1 MARKH
6 HVLLL
11 AAVAALGIATTV
23 LNGCGS
29 TPPPPPVVAVEVPP
43 PPPPPPPP
51 APEPP
56 PPPPPPPPAPQ
67 KIVLV
72 GTSTYDSGM
81 IKFTKEVEFQEGK
94 ASLKAGSKV
103 TTQILGWV
111 TDFLKQNP
119 NVTKFR
125 IEGHTDNVGAAD
137 FNMTLSQQRADSVV
151 AYLTAQGID
160 AGRLVSK
167 GFGSTKPLF
176 PNDTKANMA
185 KNRRVEFHLEGIA
198 GNPPPSDLVVT
209 GGDTGAPP
217 PPPPPAAG
225 GGKKK

>member
-11 AAVAALGIATTV
+11 AAVAALGVGTSFI
-23 LNGCGS
+23 NGCGGA
-29 TPPPPPVVAVEVPP
+29 PPPPPVVAVEVPP
-43 PPPPPPPP
+43 PPPPPAPPP
-51 APEPP
+51 PPEPP
-56 PPPPPPPPAPQ
+56 PPPPPPPPVAQ

-72 GTSTYDSGM
+72 GKSTYDSGM
-81 IKFTKEVEFQEGK
+81 IKFNKEVEFEEGK
-94 ASLKAGSKV
+94 ASLKAKSKI
-103 TTQILGWV
+103 TAEILGWV

-119 NVTKFR
+119 NVTKLR

-167 GFGSTKPLF
+167 GFGATKPLF

-209 GGDTGAPP
+209 GGA
-217 PPPPPAAG
+217 AAG
-225 GGKKK
+225 GPAAK

>member
-11 AAVAALGIATTV
+11 AAVAALGVGTSFI
-23 LNGCGS
+23 NGCGG

-43 PPPPPPPP
+43 PPPPPAPPP
-51 APEPP
+51 PPEPP
-56 PPPPPPPPAPQ
+56 PPPPPPPPVAQ

-72 GTSTYDSGM
+72 GKSTYDGGM
-81 IKFTKEVEFQEGK
+81 IKFNKEVEFDEGK
-94 ASLKAGSKV
+94 ASLKAKSKI
-103 TTQILGWV
+103 TAEILGWV

-167 GFGSTKPLF
+167 GFGATKPLF

-209 GGDTGAPP
+209 GGAAAG
-217 PPPPPAAG
+217 PAA
-225 GGKKK
+225 K